1 MSRIFFMDG
10 KFIPEEEAVIPVTT
24 HALHYGTG
32 VFEGIRAYYNEK
44 ENALFIF
51 RAKEHFERIKQ
62 SAKIMFLD
70 IPYSVEELVK
80 ITSELLQKNFEKT
93 DLYIR
98 PLSFKSDLAVGNFN
112 LSTLKSGLVIYTVA
126 MGRYLNT
133 DKGIRV
139 NVSSWVRN
147 ADNAIPPRGK
157 ITGGY
162 ANTSLAKTD
171 SLLNGFDDGLQMD
184 RNGHIVEGSSANLFM
199 VKNGVIFTPPTSDDI
214 LSGITRDTIITLCKE
229 MKLTVIEKSIDRSEI
244 YGADEVF
251 QVGTAAEVT
260 PIAEID
266 HRVIG
271 DGQVGKVSLKLKELF
286 YEITHGK
293 VEKFSGWLT
302 KVSPIK

>member
-10 KFIPEEEAVIPVTT
+10 KFIPEEQALISVTT

-32 VFEGIRAYYNEK
+32 VFEGIRAYFNEK
-44 ENALFIF
+44 ENAMLIF

-70 IPYSVEELVK
+70 IPYSVDELIK
-80 ITSELLQKNFEKT
+80 FTSELLQKNFEKT

-98 PLSFKSDLAVGNFN
+98 PLSFKSDVAVGNFN

-133 DKGIRV
+133 DKGISV
-139 NVSSWVRN
+139 NISSWVRN

-162 ANTSLAKTD
+162 ANTCLAKTD
-171 SLLNGFDDGLQMD
+171 GLLNGFDDVLQMD
-184 RNGHIVEGSSANLFM
+184 KSGHIVEGSSANLFM
-199 VKNGVIFTPPTSDDI
+199 VKNGIVFTPPTSDDI
-214 LSGITRDTIITLCKE
+214 LAGITRDTIITLCNE
-229 MKLTVIEKSIDRSEI
+229 MKIEVIEKSIDRSEI

-260 PIAEID
+260 PITQID
-266 HRVIG
+266 HRTIG
-271 DGQVGKVSLKLKELF
+271 DGEVGKISRELKDLF
-286 YEITHGK
+286 YKITHGEVK
-293 VEKFSGWLT
+293 KFAQWLT
-302 KVSPIK
+302 KVSPK